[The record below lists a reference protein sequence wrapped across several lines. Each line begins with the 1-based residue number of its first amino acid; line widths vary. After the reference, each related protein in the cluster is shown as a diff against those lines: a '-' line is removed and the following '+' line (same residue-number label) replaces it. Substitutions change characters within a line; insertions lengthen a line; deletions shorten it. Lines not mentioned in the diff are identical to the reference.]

1 MKPTT
6 PAEQKLTYEELEAL
20 LADTEKQLVIKTS
33 IVQELARQNAAL
45 EQIVLGFAKQYIEAN
60 DVY

>member
-6 PAEQKLTYEELEAL
+6 SAEQKLTYEELEAL

-60 DVY
+60 DVF

>member
-1 MKPTT
+1 MEPTT
-6 PAEQKLTYEELEAL
+6 SAEQKLTYEELEAL

>member
-6 PAEQKLTYEELEAL
+6 SAEQKLTYEELEAV
-20 LADTEKQLVIKTS
+20 LADTETQLVIKTS

-60 DVY
+60 DAY

>member
-6 PAEQKLTYEELEAL
+6 PAEQKLTYEELEAQ

>member
-6 PAEQKLTYEELEAL
+6 PAEAKLTYEELEAL
-20 LADTEKQLVIKTS
+20 VAVTEKHLSIKTS
-33 IVQELARQNAAL
+33 IVQDLARQNSAL
-45 EQIVLGFAKQYIEAN
+45 EEIVRGFARHYIEVN

>member
-6 PAEQKLTYEELEAL
+6 SAEQKLTYEELEAL

>member
-6 PAEQKLTYEELEAL
+6 SAEQKLTYEELEAL

-60 DVY
+60 DAY

>member
-1 MKPTT
+1 MKTTT
-6 PAEQKLTYEELEAL
+6 PTEQKLTCEELEAL

-60 DVY
+60 DVH

>member
-1 MKPTT
+1 MKTTT

>member
-1 MKPTT
+1 MKTTT
-6 PAEQKLTYEELEAL
+6 PTEQKLTCEELEAL

>member
-60 DVY
+60 DAY